1 MLKKIIFHMAQM
13 MTNRKHNAQT
23 LDRHDKKTISLM
35 SSSKIDFYIQNLIQ
49 SQSTNFWYENQ
60 I

>member
-1 MLKKIIFHMAQM
+1 MAQM

-35 SSSKIDFYIQNLIQ
+35 SSSKIDFYIQILYKVKVRTFDMKIKSNRKL
-49 SQSTNFWYENQ
+49 
-60 I
+60 

>member
-1 MLKKIIFHMAQM
+1 MAQM

-35 SSSKIDFYIQNLIQ
+35 SSSKKVRQKACRMNQKQRELHRSHLQQESKNL
-49 SQSTNFWYENQ
+49 
-60 I
+60 